1 MCTTIFALS
10 IGPTSKLYVLALT
23 PRLSGGTGELKRL
36 QNRFLGKPL
45 NGPHFSVSYMIFD
58 GIRTSKM
65 KYFDVKE
72 FFRINFDLKNRC
84 KNEFKDNNEKSCS

>member
-1 MCTTIFALS
+1 MTLKSAICVLQINDN
-10 IGPTSKLYVLALT
+10 SK
-23 PRLSGGTGELKRL
+23 RKK
-36 QNRFLGKPL
+36 N
-45 NGPHFSVSYMIFD
+45 MIFD

-84 KNEFKDNNEKSCS
+84 KNEFKDNNEKS